1 MTADETTITDDLGM
15 LVFFLSS
22 LVAIFVGPLE
32 AVLALGVYWLY
43 ESGSEDTTTQ

>member
-1 MTADETTITDDLGM
+1 MTADETTMTADPGM

-32 AVLALGVYWLY
+32 AVLALGVHWLY
-43 ESGSEDTTTQ
+43 ESGSEDTPTR